1 MSRPRSSPR
10 FTRPFLVG
18 LVVGL
23 LLLGGLVGSL
33 VLLDRV
39 AAEDGAAGG
48 SGGGGEL
55 SLPEEVDGMPAIDA
69 REGDPT
75 AEQAREDYA
84 YHDEQL
90 SEALDGAATASRIY
104 ATEDGSRAVRVVA
117 YRADAGPLLPNVFED
132 PADTQANV
140 VQQLDEHG
148 EVACLVNRTTE
159 AGAQLS
165 AQQGGSGEAGE
176 VMGALCRRTSEDL
189 TVSAELQGVPPEE
202 GAALLDEVYAD
213 LE

>member
-1 MSRPRSSPR
+1 MSRPRSGPR

-39 AAEDGAAGG
+39 ADEEG
-48 SGGGGEL
+48 SAGGGGEL
-55 SLPEEVDGMPAIDA
+55 SLPEEVDGMAAIDT
-69 REGDPT
+69 REGDPS
-75 AEQAREDYA
+75 AEQASEDFA

-90 SEALDGAATASRIY
+90 SEALDGAATDSRIY
-104 ATEDGSRAVRVVA
+104 ATQDGSRAVRVVA

-140 VQQLDEHG
+140 VQQLEEHG

-176 VMGALCRRTSEDL
+176 VMGALCRRSSEDL
-189 TVSAELQGVPPEE
+189 TVSVELQGVPPEE